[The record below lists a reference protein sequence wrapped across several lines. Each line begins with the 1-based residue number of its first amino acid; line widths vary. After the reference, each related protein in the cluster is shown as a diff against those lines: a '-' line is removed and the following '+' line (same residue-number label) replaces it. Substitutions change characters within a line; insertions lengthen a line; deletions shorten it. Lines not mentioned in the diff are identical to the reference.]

1 MPEGKVGTMTVTRMV
16 LACLL
21 ALSFA
26 ENARADQILFSSL
39 PANTDFTGMPAGA
52 FGAFEET
59 TDPSTNFSRAF
70 PFTSAQTAL
79 LSTVELPLRFPWFRE
94 SWWPS
99 DGVLEVNLFAAADGL
114 PGELLESFTSS
125 GPHDEGTLST
135 FVSVVR
141 PQLMAGALYFL
152 EARAVGFANGLW
164 FLRSRDEFPNQPDY
178 RRDGDNPWTVGARIF
193 DTAAFRVSG
202 EPVAAATPEPTSLML
217 LGTGMALAA
226 WRRRRAGA
234 R

>member
-1 MPEGKVGTMTVTRMV
+1 MTVTRMV

-26 ENARADQILFSSL
+26 QHARADQILFSSI
-39 PANTDFTGMPAGA
+39 PANTDFTGMAAGA

-79 LSTVELPLRFPWFRE
+79 LSTVELPLQFPWFRE
-94 SWWPS
+94 NWWPS

-114 PGELLESFTSS
+114 PGEVLESFTSS
-125 GPHDEGTLST
+125 GPHDEDTLST
-135 FVSVVR
+135 FVSVAR

-164 FLRSRDEFPNQPDY
+164 FLRSRDQFPNQLDY
-178 RRDGDNPWTVGARIF
+178 RRSGDNPWTVGSRVF

-202 EPVAAATPEPTSLML
+202 EPVAAPTPEPTSLML

>member
-1 MPEGKVGTMTVTRMV
+1 MTVTRLL
-16 LACLL
+16 LACLV

-26 ENARADQILFSSL
+26 QNARADQILFSSL
-39 PANTDFTGMPAGA
+39 PSNTDFTRMPAAA

-59 TDPSTNFSRAF
+59 TDPSTNGSRAF
-70 PFTSAQTAL
+70 PFITTETAF
-79 LSTVELPLRFPWFRE
+79 LSSVDLALRFPWFRE
-94 SWWPS
+94 AWWPS

-125 GPHDEGTLST
+125 GPYDEGTLST

-141 PQLMAGALYFL
+141 PQLVAGALYFL

-164 FLRSRDEFPNQPDY
+164 FLRSRDEFPNQLDY
-178 RRDGDNPWTVGARIF
+178 RRSGDIPWHVGSRIF

-202 EPVAAATPEPTSLML
+202 EPVAAPTPEPASLVL